1 LSGTILGGTV
11 QPHDP
16 DREEHDMADQQIDA
30 VTPEQFAELVSGAS
44 DEQIEEVVHAVGTK
58 ETLDRVFQG
67 FEERFIPEKA
77 EGVTAD
83 VLFLIKDGD
92 QEHPYTVSIADG
104 KCETKGESAA
114 DPKTTLTTDVVSF
127 VKLITGKEEGVALFM
142 GGKLRISGDL
152 MFAQRIMTFFDR
164 PKAA

>member
-1 LSGTILGGTV
+1 
-11 QPHDP
+11 
-16 DREEHDMADQQIDA
+16 MADQQIDA
-30 VTPEQFAELVSGAS
+30 VTPEQFAELVAGAS
-44 DEQIEEVVHAVGTK
+44 DEEIEEIIHAVGTK
-58 ETLDRVFQG
+58 ETLDRIFRG
-67 FEERFIPEKA
+67 FEERFVPAKA

-92 QEHPYTVSIADG
+92 QENPYTVSIADG
-104 KCETKGESAA
+104 KCSTKAETVSE
-114 DPKTTLTTDVVSF
+114 PKTTLTTDVVSF

-164 PKAA
+164 PKAG